1 MGKRNPYR
9 FSIGLDENDTEH
21 RLVGDYLNTL
31 GRKKAKIIVKAV
43 LAYLESERDHQ
54 AASGRMAAKDGKRE
68 VSDATEPK
76 ENTGRMLRLDIE
88 DCSMDE
94 AEIALMRRNYD
105 KMGKEG

>member
-31 GRKKAKIIVKAV
+31 GRRKAKIIVKAV
-43 LAYLESERDHQ
+43 LAYLEEEKNHQ
-54 AASGRMAAKDGKRE
+54 DVIGQKAVKDRSGEADKEK
-68 VSDATEPK
+68 EPR
-76 ENTGRMLRLDIE
+76 ENTGRLLRIDM
-88 DCSMDE
+88 DYYSMDE